1 LHLQESID
9 DIWSLQSWLLDETD
23 REGIRIV
30 ENWYIEDTVRA
41 ILDLVIGELM
51 KHFPPQPDDEVWEA

>member
-1 LHLQESID
+1 
-9 DIWSLQSWLLDETD
+9 LLDETD

-41 ILDLVIGELM
+41 VLDLVIGELM